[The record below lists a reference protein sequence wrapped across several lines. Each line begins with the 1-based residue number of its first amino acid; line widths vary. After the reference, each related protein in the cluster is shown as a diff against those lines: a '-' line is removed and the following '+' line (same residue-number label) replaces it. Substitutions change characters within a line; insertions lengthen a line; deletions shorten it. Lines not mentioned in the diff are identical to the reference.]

1 MKYNIHMPDQNN
13 NHYAQSQGLKLLES
27 AAQKLGPIFTIRQLE
42 PISDE
47 LQIKRTQLRSLL
59 SLLVRSGWLET
70 LKRGTYAVKS
80 TLFGSEI
87 SPFAIAAALVQPCAI
102 SHWSALAQHGFT
114 TQIPTMV
121 QASTPSK
128 ILTPEMR
135 TGDAHSPRGR
145 AVWRVIGI
153 EVEFIHVQPRHFFGH
168 QQLWAN
174 DWQQVAI
181 TDPERT
187 ALDLI
192 ARSDVFGGMSA
203 AIEILEEALPK
214 INTLKLIQYGLQYNT
229 GAVIKRLGWV
239 LEQLGVENELLV
251 PLQTYAVTTY
261 YRLEPQTP
269 SNKRHNARWKIIE
282 NIGRADA

>member
-1 MKYNIHMPDQNN
+1 MINQNN

-27 AAQKLGPIFTIRQLE
+27 ATQKLGQIFTIEQLD
-42 PISDE
+42 PLAAE
-47 LQIKRTQLRSLL
+47 LQIKRTQLRWVV

-80 TLFGSEI
+80 TLFGSDI
-87 SPFAIAAALVQPCAI
+87 SPFAVAAALVQPIAI

-114 TQIPTMV
+114 TQLPAMV
-121 QASTPSK
+121 QASTPHK
-128 ILTPEMR
+128 VITPEMH
-135 TGDAHSPRGR
+135 TGHAHSPRGR
-145 AVWRVIGI
+145 AVWRAMGV
-153 EVEFIHVQPRHFFGH
+153 EVEFIHVQPKHFFGH
-168 QQLWAN
+168 QQVWAN
-174 DWQQVAI
+174 AWQQVVI

-214 INTLKLIQYGLQYNT
+214 ISVSKLIQYGLQYDT

-239 LEQLGVENELLV
+239 LEQLGVENEMLAH
-251 PLQTYAVTTY
+251 LQTHGVTTY
-261 YRLEPQTP
+261 YRLEPQNP
-269 SNKRHNARWKIIE
+269 SNKRYNARWRIIE

>member
-1 MKYNIHMPDQNN
+1 MSDQNN

-27 AAQKLGPIFTIRQLE
+27 AAQKLGPIFTIEQLE
-42 PISDE
+42 PLADE
-47 LQIKRTQLRSLL
+47 LQMQRAQLRQVL

-87 SPFAIAAALVQPCAI
+87 SPFAVAAALVQPCAI

-114 TQIPTMV
+114 TQVPTMV
-121 QASTPSK
+121 QASTPGK
-128 ILTPEMR
+128 VLTPEMR
-135 TGDAHSPRGR
+135 TGDTHSPRGR
-145 AVWRVIGI
+145 AVWRALGI

-168 QQLWAN
+168 QQVWAN
-174 DWQQVAI
+174 AWQQVAM

-203 AIEILEEALPK
+203 GIEILEDALPK
-214 INTLKLIQYGLQYNT
+214 VNVIKLIQYGLQYNT

-239 LEQLGVENELLV
+239 LEQLGVENELLA
-251 PLQTYAVTTY
+251 PLQAYEVTTY
-261 YRLEPQTP
+261 YRLEPQNV
-269 SNKRHNARWKIIE
+269 SNKHHNARWKIIE
-282 NIGRADA
+282 NIGRANA